1 MPIRAWIYWLAVVL
15 ISVVGTLIIDNLT
28 DNLGVSLEVSTIGF
42 SIRSRR
48 YLRDLVWKR
57 EVAVYPHDL
66 HDPT

>member
-1 MPIRAWIYWLAVVL
+1 MPIRAWIYWLVVVL

-28 DNLGVSLEVSTIGF
+28 DNFGVSLEVSTIAF

-48 YLRDLVWKR
+48 HLRDLILKR